1 MSLISG
7 IFLHSVFVKWHL
19 TFALHVDVCSQNTMK
34 SVKSVSSSRA
44 YLLVKD
50 QLAKAKASV
59 VQYQALYEKLQV
71 LTISCLSFRGFKAH
85 LLFVFCFCSELNNI
99 LPTHIIG

>member
-1 MSLISG
+1 M
-7 IFLHSVFVKWHL
+7 HSVFVKWHL
-19 TFALHVDVCSQNTMK
+19 TFALHGDVFSQNTVK

-71 LTISCLSFRGFKAH
+71 LTVSYLSSRGFEVY
-85 LLFVFCFCSELNNI
+85 LLFVFAVN
-99 LPTHIIG
+99 

>member
-1 MSLISG
+1 MYCFGLFLYV
-7 IFLHSVFVKWHL
+7 IFGLPYRVFICILFFVIWHL
-19 TFALHVDVCSQNTMK
+19 TFALHGDVYSQNTMK

-71 LTISCLSFRGFKAH
+71 LSISFLSFRVLKH
-85 LLFVFCFCSELNNI
+85 IYCLFLFLQ
-99 LPTHIIG
+99 